1 MASTQPDSTSV
12 AIVSRR
18 SAASAASGRSHSR
31 YHGTSH
37 AEQSRIASVAHPA
50 MRIGSAPRQ
59 VRHSV
64 QAATTRNARAN
75 SARTGSRSTP
85 SSSATLYGSDSFEE
99 RPWFELSSEND
110 SKTSVPNP
118 ISPSTTRP
126 TAAPSAPAI
135 ARHIRG
141 RDAST
146 RYGTTSA
153 ADALIPAAAVD
164 HAPVATG
171 RPDTNAYTP
180 AIVSSRT
187 SASLCAADTTCA
199 STSGL
204 SPTSSAGARGS
215 RPSRSAAR
223 HTSATTPSDASAVTT
238 FSTQYAPATPSG
250 PSR

>member
-1 MASTQPDSTSV
+1 MASTQPDSSSV
-12 AIVSRR
+12 ATVRRR
-18 SAASAASGRSHSR
+18 SNASAVSGSSQSR

-37 AEQSRIASVAHPA
+37 AEQSRIASVAQPA
-50 MRIGSAPRQ
+50 IRIGSAPRQ

-64 QAATTRNARAN
+64 QAATTRNASAN

-85 SSSATLYGSDSFEE
+85 RSEATLYGSDSLED

-110 SKTSVPNP
+110 SNTSLPNP
-118 ISPSTTRP
+118 IRPSTTSP
-126 TAAPSAPAI
+126 AAAAAAPAT
-135 ARHIRG
+135 ARVMRG

-164 HAPVATG
+164 HAPAAAG
-171 RPDTNAYTP
+171 RAPRNAYTP
-180 AIVSSRT
+180 AIVSSST

-204 SPTSSAGARGS
+204 RPTSSAGARGS
-215 RPSRSAAR
+215 RPSRSAER
-223 HTSATTPSDASAVTT
+223 HTRATIPS
-238 FSTQYAPATPSG
+238 
-250 PSR
+250 